1 MMKARMQQD
10 TQKVGMSE
18 IREKLKQRENVN
30 TDFVET
36 RVLETL
42 IGFKMKSKDWMRI
55 DCRVDIQICKP
66 PFALLAFSNSV
77 NCFVKDGYWITIII
91 SV

>member
-1 MMKARMQQD
+1 MQQD

-36 RVLETL
+36 RVPETL
-42 IGFKMKSKDWMRI
+42 LGFKMKSKEGLDAAWI
-55 DCRVDIQICKP
+55 YP
-66 PFALLAFSNSV
+66 PFRLLANDFSNSQTQLLY
-77 NCFVKDGYWITIII
+77 CSFVKDGYSITIII
-91 SV
+91 SVYK

>member
-42 IGFKMKSKDWMRI
+42 IGFKMKSKDYWMRI
-55 DCRVDIQICKP
+55 D
-66 PFALLAFSNSV
+66 
-77 NCFVKDGYWITIII
+77 
-91 SV
+91 